1 MNKLERQQNLQIR
14 FSGSGGQGLIL
25 AASIL
30 ATALCAEGR
39 RVAQS
44 QSYEPTSRGGLS
56 RADIVAGNRRI
67 DYPLVTSLDCLLVM
81 DSVAASASR
90 ALVNDR
96 TAIICDQERV
106 SDSLPLLA
114 DAHRFALTENA
125 RELGNHRVANIIAL
139 GAMVALGKFC
149 SPEALDQALR
159 QKVPPKHL
167 RLNLEA
173 AELGARLAE
182 SVQTPA

>member
-1 MNKLERQQNLQIR
+1 MGSGQDTQIR

-30 ATALCAEGR
+30 ANALCAEGK

-56 RADIVAGNRRI
+56 RADIVAGSHRI
-67 DYPLVTSLDCLLVM
+67 DYPLVTLLDCLLVM
-81 DSVAASASR
+81 DGIAMRASTD
-90 ALVNDR
+90 LINED
-96 TAIICDQERV
+96 TLIICDREKV
-106 SDSLPLLA
+106 GGSASAPAFAHALPL
-114 DAHRFALTENA
+114 TESA
-125 RELGNHRVANIIAL
+125 RDLGNHRVANIVAL
-139 GAMVALGKFC
+139 GAMVALGGYCGKE
-149 SPEALDQALR
+149 SLDRALR
-159 QKVPPKHL
+159 EKAPPRFL

-182 SVQTPA
+182 SVRATT